1 MKLWQARVGLLIVSL
16 IWGMGYIATDESIK
30 HVSVFQMQVFRFG
43 ISALILIIVF
53 FKTMKK
59 IRLRAIIYGILLG
72 IVFFAAMSLH
82 SAALETTTVSKN
94 SFLVVLNIVFVP
106 IIMYLLFKVKVHSY
120 YFYGVIM
127 MFIGFFI
134 LLFINFSNIAGSFT
148 DIAGQAHLV
157 LGDYL
162 TIIAALVFSIQIIM
176 IGLFVQKENAIILV
190 TIQLLTTS
198 IISLIYCL
206 VLGESVLIVTQPEFI
221 AAFPAILFLG
231 VAGCISF
238 GGQIYI
244 QKFLDPSDVSVI
256 FSTESLFAT
265 IFSVMLGLEPLT
277 MNLAVGAIIITIG
290 IIWAET
296 GFKFKKKH

>member
-1 MKLWQARVGLLIVSL
+1 MKLWQARLGLLIVAL

-43 ISALILIIVF
+43 ISAIILIIVF
-53 FKTMKK
+53 YKQMKK
-59 IRLRAIIYGILLG
+59 IRLRAIIFGVLLG
-72 IVFFAAMSLH
+72 IVFFGAMTLH

-94 SFLVVLNIVFVP
+94 AFLVVLNIIFVP
-106 IIMYLLFKVKVHSY
+106 IIMYMFFKVKVHKY
-120 YFYGVIM
+120 YFYGVITM
-127 MFIGFFI
+127 LIGFFI
-134 LLFINFSNIAGSFT
+134 LIFINFNNLAASFS
-148 DIAGQAHLV
+148 DIANQAHLV

-162 TIIAALVFSIQIIM
+162 TILASVVFSIQIVM

-190 TIQLLTTS
+190 TIQLLTTA

-206 VLGESVLIVTQPEFI
+206 VIGDSVLIVGQPEFQ

-231 VAGCISF
+231 VAGCVSF

-244 QKFLDPSDVSVI
+244 QKFLDASDVSVI
-256 FSTESLFAT
+256 FSTESLFAAL
-265 IFSVMLGLEPLT
+265 FSVMLGLEPLT
-277 MNLAVGAIIITIG
+277 MNLAIGAIIITIG

-296 GFKFKKKH
+296 GFNFKRKH